1 VSTATLPDASASASV
16 DRQAWWVLLAVAL
29 GSMMSGL
36 DSSISNTVLPV
47 IASSLHADVATAQ
60 WVVSILS
67 WC

>member
-1 VSTATLPDASASASV
+1 
-16 DRQAWWVLLAVAL
+16 VLLAVAL

-60 WVVSILS
+60 WVVSI
-67 WC
+67 